1 MAEKTNKEVL
11 GIVGIEDVIALY
23 EKLSPLEQKD
33 FSDRFWT
40 DFSEFS
46 EEEILRYFHIDPMD
60 HVDEGDVREAFGD
73 TLLGEYRTYEI
84 CEEMDRR
91 LWEIDPSDIIDLLD
105 SKIGEETNKRHYFTL
120 DDVDRLEKLVSKLKE
135 KLNNEDKK

>member
-1 MAEKTNKEVL
+1 MAEKTNKEAL

-33 FSDRFWT
+33 FSDMFGT
-40 DFSEFS
+40 DFSEMS
-46 EEEILRYFHIDPMD
+46 EEEILLHFHIDPMD

-73 TLLGEYRTYEI
+73 ALLGEYRAYEI

-91 LWEIDPSDIIDLLD
+91 LWEIDPSDIIDLLV
-105 SKIGEETNKRHYFTL
+105 SKAGEKVNKRHCFTL
-120 DDVDRLEKLVSKLKE
+120 EDVDRLEKLVSKLKE

>member
-1 MAEKTNKEVL
+1 MAEKTNKELL
-11 GIVGIEDVIALY
+11 GIVEIEDVMKLY
-23 EKLSPLEQKD
+23 ERLSPWDQKD
-33 FSDRFWT
+33 FSDMFGT
-40 DFSEFS
+40 DFSDMS
-46 EEEILRYFHIDPMD
+46 EEDVLLYFHIDPMD

-105 SKIGEETNKRHYFTL
+105 QKIGEERNKRHYFTL
-120 DDVDRLEKLVSKLKE
+120 EDVERLEKLVSELKE